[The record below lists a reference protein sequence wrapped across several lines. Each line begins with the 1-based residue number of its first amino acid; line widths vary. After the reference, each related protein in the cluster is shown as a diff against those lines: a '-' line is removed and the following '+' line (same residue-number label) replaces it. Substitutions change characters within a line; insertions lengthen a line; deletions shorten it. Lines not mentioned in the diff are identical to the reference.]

1 MICEARPSAP
11 AAWPGARVC
20 KSIIEV
26 ISFTPLLQLRRIVD
40 RRGLTGQLFIKLEF
54 LNPGLLKKDRIALAT
69 VEQAK
74 RTGRLRDGQAVI
86 EKTSRNAGTGFA
98 IVCRAIGYPFIAVM
112 SIGNT
117 RQRAQMMRARSR
129 SRSG

>member
-11 AAWPGARVC
+11 AAWPGARFC

-54 LNPGLLKKDRIALAT
+54 LNPGLLIALAT

-117 RQRAQMMRARSR
+117 HQRAQMMRARSR